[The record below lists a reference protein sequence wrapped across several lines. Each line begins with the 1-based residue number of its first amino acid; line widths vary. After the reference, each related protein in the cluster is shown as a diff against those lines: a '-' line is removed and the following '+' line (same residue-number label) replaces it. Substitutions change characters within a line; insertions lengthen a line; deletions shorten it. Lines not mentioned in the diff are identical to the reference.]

1 MNQLSCIYIRGGLS
15 SILQLGPSEH
25 ENRTSGLGIETMA
38 VNSQTSLEPQV
49 QGDVVTARMLDHKP
63 DGTDSAGPSGDDTT
77 LNGNVSSAPGS
88 SEDLPERKI
97 FPGLVHEQSW
107 RSSGSN

>member
-1 MNQLSCIYIRGGLS
+1 MFLRSGS
-15 SILQLGPSEH
+15 SGR
-25 ENRTSGLGIETMA
+25 ENCTSGLGIETVA
-38 VNSQTSLEPQV
+38 GNIQPSFEPQV
-49 QGDVVTARMLDHKP
+49 QGAVVTARILNHNP
-63 DGTDSAGPSGDDTT
+63 DETDSAGPSSDDTT
-77 LNGNVSSAPGS
+77 LIGSVASGPGT